1 MSRYCSIWWI
11 LNKFSRTTRI
21 SGVVVIDRLR
31 FNLQRKIHSNNLS
44 FRRRVVHQ
52 DRRNVY
58 IYGHRC
64 SNFTPSRR
72 YQPLSTPPS
81 YRQRI
86 VRNEGCPERCP
97 ASRNPLN
104 SLSNSSNIQWVSAP
118 QRPQFQRPHFF
129 RPSLFSY
136 LSLSRIIISQLFRRI
151 KKKKRIRLRG
161 NPIFRCVIFLLRG
174 SQIAREIFARH
185 PRLRIHYFKHANILS
200 TRILLL
206 VMQISIRNLRK
217 IDR

>member
-1 MSRYCSIWWI
+1 MWWI

-21 SGVVVIDRLR
+21 SGVVVIDRSDCDSICKGKFIRIILPLDVESYTR
-31 FNLQRKIHSNNLS
+31 IEGMCI
-44 FRRRVVHQ
+44 
-52 DRRNVY
+52 Y

-136 LSLSRIIISQLFRRI
+136 LSLPRIIISQLFRRI

-206 VMQISIRNLRK
+206 VCKFRFAIWEK
-217 IDR
+217 